1 MIMKARVKDT
11 GEVVDVRPCSEPLNV
26 RLAFYETENGRKFP
40 MFALEF
46 ETEIDWEQRRYEIA
60 KELMRGFAT
69 NPHNMLVDAK
79 IGTLAE
85 WSVSGADALIAEL
98 KKGGIE

>member
-1 MIMKARVKDT
+1 MKARVKDT

-69 NPHNMLVDAK
+69 NPHNMLVEAK

-85 WSVSGADALIAEL
+85 WSVSGANALIAEL
-98 KKGGIE
+98 KKGGME

>member
-1 MIMKARVKDT
+1 MKARVKDT

-98 KKGGIE
+98 KKGGME